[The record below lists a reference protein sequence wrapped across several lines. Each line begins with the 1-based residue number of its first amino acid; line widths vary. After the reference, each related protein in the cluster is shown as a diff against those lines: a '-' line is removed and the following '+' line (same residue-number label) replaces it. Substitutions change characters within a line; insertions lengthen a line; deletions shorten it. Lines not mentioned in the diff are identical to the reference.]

1 MPATN
6 ILANLFS
13 TIYNNE
19 LRNKK
24 ECIVYPASKLAS
36 AVLRTMQKNK
46 YIGEFE
52 LIDDGLMGK
61 FRIQLLGR
69 INKCGVVSPR
79 SSIKLTELYKWEKR
93 FLPAVNTG
101 IIILSTSGGI
111 VSHIEARKNSN
122 GGKIIGYVY

>member
-1 MPATN
+1 
-6 ILANLFS
+6 
-13 TIYNNE
+13 
-19 LRNKK
+19 
-24 ECIVYPASKLAS
+24 
-36 AVLRTMQKNK
+36 MQKNK

-79 SSIKLTELYKWEKR
+79 SSIKLTELYNWEKR

-111 VSHIEARKNSN
+111 VSHTEARKNSN
-122 GGKIIGYVY
+122 GGKILGYVY

>member
-1 MPATN
+1 MPAIN

-69 INKCGVVSPR
+69 INRCGVVSPR

-101 IIILSTSGGI
+101 IIILSTSAGI
-111 VSHIEARKNSN
+111 VSHADARKDSN